1 MAVDAFVF
9 KYASYE
15 KAFVMII
22 QKGESRIR
30 FLSFFFSFLRL

>member
-1 MAVDAFVF
+1 MAVDTFVF

-22 QKGESRIR
+22 QKYES
-30 FLSFFFSFLRL
+30 SFVSFLFSSLF

>member
-22 QKGESRIR
+22 QKYES
-30 FLSFFFSFLRL
+30 SFVSFLFSSLF